1 MITYSTWIMSIRGA
15 IAEDLLLSGEGKSCG
30 ESSGVLRGLRSYG
43 GELKKNQMVCQRRSQ
58 LAGCSG
64 FQRPQCWQIA
74 WRQVEKLYDTADL
87 GIAKEQVKKAK
98 IWILDSTSL
107 MKALN
112 VLIEIPA

>member
-1 MITYSTWIMSIRGA
+1 M
-15 IAEDLLLSGEGKSCG
+15 KSQRFHRV
-30 ESSGVLRGLRSYG
+30 EEKVYKSSHGSEVLHDYVM
-43 GELKKNQMVCQRRSQ
+43 KNQMVYQRRSQ
-58 LAGCSG
+58 LADCS
-64 FQRPQCWQIA
+64 QHSPSHTCSDMAVAAWQQCWQIA
-74 WRQVEKLYDTADL
+74 WRQVEKLHDTTDL